1 MRDYADELKHRPD
14 EDLFRIIGNAGDYH
28 ADAVHAAQHELDRRG
43 LAPERVD
50 QLREQERAMLA
61 KQQAR
66 SERMTRASGIVDRA
80 VDTVSMTS
88 ASANTATR
96 IVLLLSGYLALSSV
110 YVAYS
115 VWQQISVYE
124 YYPQIVAFGFAEAV
138 GLATLAYLIHRR
150 SRVAYFL
157 ILVLYTVL
165 GVYWATL
172 TIVRYRMY
180 QDYLG
185 LEYGGLDFHYLIEV
199 GPPIELA
206 LQAVL
211 AAGLVWL
218 LARRDL
224 RELFEVT
231 NRQYKY
237 TVFYSAVVAVISA
250 AVYLAIVLG

>member
-96 IVLLLSGYLALSSV
+96 IVLLLSGYLAFSSV
-110 YVAYS
+110 YNAYTL
-115 VWQQISVYE
+115 WQHIPAFE
-124 YYPQIVAFGFAEAV
+124 YFPEIALFGAAEAIGFAILAV
-138 GLATLAYLIHRR
+138 LIYRR
-150 SRVAYFL
+150 SRIGYFL
-157 ILVLYTVL
+157 VAVLYTVSSFFL
-165 GVYWATL
+165 ATL
-172 TIVRYRMY
+172 TFVQYHTYR
-180 QDYLG
+180 DFLD
-185 LEYGGLDFHYLIEV
+185 LEDGGIDMRHLIDV
-199 GPPIELA
+199 SPPVDLA

-218 LARRDL
+218 LARPDL
-224 RELFEVT
+224 RELFDVEQ
-231 NRQYKY
+231 RQYRY
-237 TVFYSAVVAVISA
+237 AILYSAAVGVVSS
-250 AVYLAIVLG
+250 AVYLAIMYG